1 MVRHANLLIVDD
13 DVDIAANLADILLD
27 RGYRVDQAHCG
38 EEALRLAE
46 ATNYDAALLDF
57 KMPDMD
63 GATLFAAMRQVQPE
77 LVAIMVT
84 AYAAEDGVQRAL
96 DAGTWKV
103 MRKPVDVPE
112 MLACVDEAIAQN

>member
-1 MVRHANLLIVDD
+1 MKHANLLIVDD
-13 DVDIAANLADILLD
+13 DVDIAANLADILMD
-27 RGYRVDQAHCG
+27 RGFRVDLAHCG

-46 ATNYDAALLDF
+46 STDYDAALLDF

-63 GATLFAAMRQVQPE
+63 GAKLFAAIREVQPE

-84 AYAAEDGVQRAL
+84 AYAADDGVQRAL

-112 MLACVDEAIAQN
+112 MLACVDEAVAHH